1 MNAVPLGQWMGL
13 RAALL
18 LARGRAEG
26 AALMVGETPAGQ
38 AVRARHSFLAMLL
51 CLPLFAAIQD
61 LALQGPGAIAADTL
75 PRALASFV
83 LGWFGYAVLSH
94 QLAEGMGRA
103 ALWPRFIVL
112 WNWCNLIQYLLMAC
126 ATVPMLLGAPPLVAQ
141 TAWLVAMGWALWLE
155 WYATRLALAIPGG
168 PAAALVAL
176 DFALGLFLVGI
187 TGTM

>member
-1 MNAVPLGQWMGL
+1 MNAVPLGQWIGL

-26 AALMVGETPAGQ
+26 AALMVGEAPAGQ
-38 AVRARHSFLAMLL
+38 AARARHSFLAMLL

-94 QLAEGMGRA
+94 QLAQGMGRA
-103 ALWPRFIVL
+103 ALWPRFIAL
-112 WNWCNLIQYLLMAC
+112 WNWCNLVQYLLMTA
-126 ATVPMLLGAPPLVAQ
+126 ATVPLLLGAPPLLAQ
-141 TAWLVAMGWALWLE
+141 TAWLVAMGWGIWLQ
-155 WYATRLALAIPGG
+155 WTATRLGLGLPRGH
-168 PAAALVAL
+168 AALMVL
-176 DFALGLFLVGI
+176 VDIALGMMVLRL
-187 TGTM
+187 TGA

>member
-26 AALMVGETPAGQ
+26 AAQMVGETPAGQ
-38 AVRARHSFLAMLL
+38 AARARHSFLATLL
-51 CLPLFAAIQD
+51 CLPLFIAIQD
-61 LALQGPGAIAADTL
+61 LAIQNAGAIAMNTL
-75 PRALASFV
+75 PRASASFV

-112 WNWCNLIQYLLMAC
+112 WNWCNLVQYLLMAC

-141 TAWLVAMGWALWLE
+141 TAWLVAMGWGMWLQ
-155 WYATRLALAIPGG
+155 WSATRLGLGLPRGH
-168 PAAALVAL
+168 AALMVL
-176 DFALGLFLVGI
+176 VDIALGMVLLRL
-187 TGTM
+187 TGG